1 MARNVHSI
9 YLIIFK
15 SIVICNISPPSVVK
29 YKRGNMSIQAA
40 EYVEYERLV
49 LDMQT
54 RLLDCAISEII
65 QEISDVDDIVRRS
78 TEYLRDKGVQIY
90 SEFIRPSN

>member
-1 MARNVHSI
+1 M
-9 YLIIFK
+9 
-15 SIVICNISPPSVVK
+15 K

-40 EYVEYERLV
+40 EYAEYEGLV

-54 RLLDCAISEII
+54 RLLDCAITEII

-78 TEYLRDKGVQIY
+78 TEYLRDKGV
-90 SEFIRPSN
+90 